1 MGRRQEIYVSPD
13 GGETV
18 YVQKKDGTRGR
29 MVSQSQAAKDE
40 ELMYE
45 ESDMAGI
52 EAIKLRRKYP
62 ALQKAWKEYKTIWH
76 LVNEDN

>member
-40 ELMYE
+40 ELVYE
-45 ESDMAGI
+45 ESDMVGI

>member
-45 ESDMAGI
+45 ESDMVGI

-62 ALQKAWKEYKTIWH
+62 ALQKAWKEYKKIWH

>member
-18 YVQKKDGTRGR
+18 YVQNKDGTRGR

-45 ESDMAGI
+45 ESDMVGI

>member
-45 ESDMAGI
+45 ESDMVGI
-52 EAIKLRRKYP
+52 QAIKLRRKYP

>member
-40 ELMYE
+40 ELMNE
-45 ESDMAGI
+45 ESDMVGI

>member
-29 MVSQSQAAKDE
+29 MVSQSQSAKDE

-45 ESDMAGI
+45 ESDMVGI

>member
-45 ESDMAGI
+45 ESDMVGI

>member
-29 MVSQSQAAKDE
+29 MVSQSQEVKDE

-45 ESDMAGI
+45 ESDMVGI

>member
-1 MGRRQEIYVSPD
+1 MGRSQEIYVSPD

-45 ESDMAGI
+45 ESDMVGI